1 MRCTSYPIWPIVL
14 AAAAMAR
21 TVPLSSSA
29 PKRDAGAAKLVV
41 AHYIVGLTGGGGAG
55 DFTLDTWK
63 ADITL
68 ASAKGIDG
76 FALNVGPDDYTN
88 AQVGYAYVRLS
99 QAGERSAVLPTTEPS
114 CPLQVSGCGRARR
127 RLQAVPVP

>member
-1 MRCTSYPIWPIVL
+1 MRYTSYPIWSIVL

-29 PKRDAGAAKLVV
+29 PKRDAGTAKLVV
-41 AHYIVGLTGGGGAG
+41 AHHIVGLTGGGGAG

-63 ADITL
+63 QDIRL

-76 FALNVGPDDYTN
+76 FALNVGPDDYTDT
-88 AQVGYAYVRLS
+88 QVGYAYVPMF
-99 QAGERSAVLPTTEPS
+99 QANERSVMLPTTEPS
-114 CPLQVSGCGRARR
+114 YPLQIPGRGRARI
-127 RLQAVPVP
+127 QVVPVP